1 MKSTAPYE
9 YPEIINI
16 HVDPKVVSVTL
27 DQFLEL
33 DIPERKLLLAPWLP
47 EQGLAMVCAPRGIG
61 KTFFALNV
69 AYAVASGGSFLGW
82 QAERPRSVLYIDGEM
97 PASALQERLAAI
109 ALSNDL
115 EAQNF
120 EIINPDLQE
129 FGVPDLSSKDGQ
141 RALAL
146 YTDKADLIVVDNIST
161 LCRSTKENDGDSWGI
176 VQEWALQLRS
186 QGKSV
191 LFVHHAGKSGQQR
204 GTSRRE
210 DVLDT
215 VVTLKSLPEHNAED
229 GAKFQVLFT
238 KSRGFHGDDA
248 APMEVALTTD
258 ADKRQLWVFEAME
271 DSTYKRVIELYKSK
285 LSQADIARELEVNR
299 STVSRHVNRAKKEEL
314 L

>member
-1 MKSTAPYE
+1 MNSLAPYD
-9 YPEIINI
+9 YPEIINLNS
-16 HVDPKVVSVTL
+16 DPEVVSINL
-27 DQFLEL
+27 DEFLEL

-69 AYAVASGGSFLGW
+69 AYAVGSGGSFLGW
-82 QAERPRSVLYIDGEM
+82 QAERPRSILYIDGEM

-109 ALSNDL
+109 AHSNDL

-129 FGVPDLSSKDGQ
+129 FGVPDLSSKEGQ
-141 RALAL
+141 LALAP
-146 YTDKADLIVVDNIST
+146 YTDKAELIVVDNIST

-176 VQEWALQLRS
+176 VQDWALQLRS
-186 QGKSV
+186 RGKSV
-191 LFVHHAGKSGQQR
+191 LFVHHAGKSGEQR

-215 VVTLKSLPEHNAED
+215 VISLKSLPDHDAKD
-229 GAKFQVLFT
+229 GAKFQVLFS
-238 KSRGFHGDDA
+238 KSRGFCGDDA
-248 APMEVALTTD
+248 ASMEVALTTN
-258 ADKRQLWVFEAME
+258 ADKQQVWVFETME
-271 DSTYKRVIELYKSK
+271 DSTFNRVVELFKSD
-285 LSQADIARELEVNR
+285 LSQADIARELDVNR
-299 STVSRHVNRAKKEEL
+299 STVSRHIKRAKQEGL